1 MKCNV
6 FNVILFLRKKNYIQK
21 RTLHMKKYTQ
31 LKEEERAKIF
41 ELRQI
46 GHGVSFIS
54 KNLNRDKSTI
64 SRELKRNRY
73 SDSIEY
79 LPDKAHVMA
88 KERKHILSLKIDK
101 FPKFKKYIFNKLQEK
116 WSPDVISAKS
126 MEEIGLDISAESIYQ
141 YCYNDKNK
149 NLKWFLLLSSK
160 RKKRLQFH
168 ARKSKKVL
176 IPERISIHDRPE
188 AINQRLEFGHYEGDL
203 TFCKG
208 DRSVNILV
216 LTERITKMSFFIK
229 NSSKNATEVGKNC
242 FNALAKINQGAR
254 KTITFDN
261 GLEFVNHLLLKNFL
275 KMDTY
280 FCDKHS
286 PWQKGQ
292 VEKTNAMLHRFIP
305 KKSSLLA
312 LDESSLIKIQ
322 NQFNNI
328 PRKIL
333 GYKTPIELFTKYLQG
348 VALQT

>member
-1 MKCNV
+1 
-6 FNVILFLRKKNYIQK
+6 
-21 RTLHMKKYTQ
+21 MKKYTQ
-31 LKEEERAKIF
+31 LKEEERVQIF
-41 ELRQI
+41 KLRQNGCGI
-46 GHGVSFIS
+46 RIIS
-54 KNLNRDKSTI
+54 KELNRDKSTI
-64 SRELKRNRY
+64 SRELNRNKY
-73 SDSIEY
+73 SDSIKY

-88 KERKHILSLKIDK
+88 KKRRHILSLKIDR
-101 FPKFKKYIFNKLQEK
+101 FPKLKKYIFNKLKEK
-116 WSPDVISAKS
+116 WSPDVISAKAKQ
-126 MEEIGLDISAESIYQ
+126 EIKIDISAESIYQ
-141 YCYNDKNK
+141 YCYNEKNK
-149 NLKWFLLLSSK
+149 GLKWFLFLASK
-160 RKKRLQFH
+160 RKKRLQLY
-168 ARKSKKVL
+168 ARRPRKIL

-208 DRSVNILV
+208 DRSVNLLV